1 MADDIHQYTQ
11 GQGLYLL
18 SFFESA
24 GEVSPVF
31 EKKAREL
38 FSEYGLE
45 DVEPEEFYP
54 GHKISDA
61 FFDVVED
68 VGDKTMKKGGEQM
81 GRDVP
86 WPPGTEGPHA
96 GLQTI
101 DAIHQEA
108 ARATE
113 DAPDDLE
120 RPAGG
125 YTYEKID
132 DTAAHVGVTPNY
144 PYPPVMAEGVFVGI
158 VEGLGADSAQI
169 SDAAPQ
175 GEEKHGWEISW

>member
-54 GHKISDA
+54 GDKISDA
-61 FFDVVED
+61 FFDVVND
-68 VGDKTMKKGGEQM
+68 VGDKTMQKGGKQM
-81 GRDVP
+81 GLDVP
-86 WPPGTEGPHA
+86 WPEGVDDPHA

-101 DAIHQEA
+101 DAVHQEA
-108 ARATE
+108 ARTTD
-113 DAPDDLE
+113 DAPADLE

-125 YTYEKID
+125 YTYEQTG
-132 DTAAHVGVTPNY
+132 DTSAHVGITENY
-144 PYPPVMAEGVFVGI
+144 PYPSVMAEGVFLGI
-158 VEGLGADSAQI
+158 VNGLGASSATI
-169 SDAAPQ
+169 TDDTPK
-175 GEEKHGWEISW
+175 GDEKSAWEISW